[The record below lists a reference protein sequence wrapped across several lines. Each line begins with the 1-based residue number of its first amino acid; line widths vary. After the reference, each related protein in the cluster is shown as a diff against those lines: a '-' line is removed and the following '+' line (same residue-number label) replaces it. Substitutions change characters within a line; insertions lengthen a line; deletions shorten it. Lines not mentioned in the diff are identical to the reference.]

1 MEREFLKERRETLK
15 NVKQKKK
22 KKADN
27 FNMQRQLHA
36 RWMMN
41 RHKLMSMY
49 TYFTRRLGAE
59 LWENLKNLYE
69 RIHF

>member
-1 MEREFLKERRETLK
+1 
-15 NVKQKKK
+15 
-22 KKADN
+22 
-27 FNMQRQLHA
+27 MQRQLYA

-41 RHKLMSMY
+41 RHNLMSMY